1 MAVSAAVSVAVS
13 VTLLKSWNHR
23 RHHARQQ
30 SIAKV
35 HPIASH
41 RISSS
46 IGWLNICVRI
56 SRTLH
61 FLHRRHNRW
70 ILKRIRLRRSI
81 DIAVCHRA
89 RRPHRRSV
97 DPSRPS
103 RRGRPS
109 TWIPRARRCNRTSRR
124 PRIDH
129 PSMGVVII
137 GSTIL
142 LDDRHDRVRWCF
154 DLRQVRRLPR
164 ARRDPLTAIPIQPRF
179 SIICDIVWNGHANE
193 SIQGITAK
201 STGGIERRTVNRN
214 RSDIRKESALLQCAF
229 IFCSAIHPFIP
240 FTIGARI

>member
-1 MAVSAAVSVAVS
+1 MLLDSVAVS
-13 VTLLKSWNHR
+13 VALLKSWNHR
-23 RHHARQQ
+23 RYHARQQ

-41 RISSS
+41 RIATC
-46 IGWLNICVRI
+46 IRRLNICVRI

-61 FLHRRHNRW
+61 FLHRRNNRW

-109 TWIPRARRCNRTSRR
+109 TWIQRARRCNRTSRR

-129 PSMGVVII
+129 PSVRVVII
-137 GSTIL
+137 WSTIL

-164 ARRDPLTAIPIQPRF
+164 ARRDALTAIPIQP
-179 SIICDIVWNGHANE
+179 SLAIICDIIWNGHADE
-193 SIQGITAK
+193 CIQ
-201 STGGIERRTVNRN
+201 
-214 RSDIRKESALLQCAF
+214 
-229 IFCSAIHPFIP
+229 
-240 FTIGARI
+240 